1 MKRLLIL
8 IFAVVTVMCT
18 AVNAAYMDYDPGFVL
33 YHQDFS
39 KLSDMTKSGI
49 KVGLL
54 STKDAEYSCAG
65 DSLRVTTGD
74 GGRSYL
80 ILPETDRGESY
91 TTEFSF
97 RFTDTSHESGY
108 LGFILTCRGNEPNNI
123 TSLVF
128 RANGSIDDF
137 EPLPDEMAQ
146 AIAAGEEV
154 KVTLPVEDNVL
165 YHIIVE
171 TAGAVYTAE
180 RNSMI
185 AVGEGNMGLV
195 FRYIGVEIPEIYLVN
210 GVDYPEKIGNYVSD
224 SYASDEHPVVTPGWD
239 DIGEGAPP
247 TYDHL
252 ELILLGIALGAIGM
266 VATAKKPL
274 PDRKSR

>member
-8 IFAVVTVMCT
+8 IFAVVTIMCT

-39 KLSDMTKSGI
+39 QLSDMTKSGI

-154 KVTLPVEDNVL
+154 KVTLP
-165 YHIIVE
+165 
-171 TAGAVYTAE
+171 AE

-195 FRYIGVEIPEIYLVN
+195 FRYIGVEIPEIYVVN